1 MVDRSRPATA
11 RTAKT
16 RPAYAIDSV
25 DHALRLA
32 AMLQLEGALTVSEA
46 AGRLGVARSTAHRVL
61 AMLVYRDFAVQGAD
75 RRYHA
80 GPVLELA
87 THSRSLTARLR
98 AISLPHLE
106 GLVAVLGESANL
118 MIRTGDRV
126 RFIASAEST
135 QALRVEQR
143 EGMVFPAHLVTGG
156 LVLLAEAGEAE
167 VDALYAA
174 GPGREA
180 DTAGSVGRLGSVGG
194 PGSVGGSGSA
204 GGGPEMRW
212 LRAELRR
219 VKSRGYAVNRE
230 TSEKGV
236 TAVGRA
242 VRDESGAAVAAVS
255 ISMPSARY
263 AATDLPRITGALAVA
278 ARAIEADLAA
288 DRG

>member
-46 AGRLGVARSTAHRVL
+46 ADRLGVARSTAHRVL

-98 AISLPHLE
+98 AVSLPHLE

-174 GPGREA
+174 GPGGGGGDA
-180 DTAGSVGRLGSVGG
+180 VSVGG
-194 PGSVGGSGSA
+194 TGPAGSG
-204 GGGPEMRW
+204 PDLRW

-242 VRDESGAAVAAVS
+242 VRDESGNAVAAVS

>member
-1 MVDRSRPATA
+1 VVTRTRPATA
-11 RTAKT
+11 RTART

-32 AMLQLEGALTVSEA
+32 AMLQHEGALSVSEA
-46 AGRLGVARSTAHRVL
+46 ADRLGVARSTAHRVL
-61 AMLVYRDFAVQGAD
+61 AMLVYRDFAVQGPD

-98 AISLPHLE
+98 AVALPHLD
-106 GLVAVLGESANL
+106 GLVLVLGESANL

-135 QALRVEQR
+135 RALRVDRR
-143 EGMVFPAHLVTGG
+143 EGMVFPAHLVSGG
-156 LVLLAEAGEAE
+156 LVLLAEADEAE
-167 VDALYAA
+167 LDALYDTGAA
-174 GPGREA
+174 DVA
-180 DTAGSVGRLGSVGG
+180 
-194 PGSVGGSGSA
+194 
-204 GGGPEMRW
+204 W

-219 VKSRGYAVNRE
+219 VRSRGYAVNRE

-242 VRDESGAAVAAVS
+242 VRDASGAAIAAVS

-263 AATDLPRITGALAVA
+263 AATDLPRITGALALA
-278 ARAIEADLAA
+278 ARAIEAELGA
-288 DRG
+288 DSS

>member
-1 MVDRSRPATA
+1 VVIRSRPATA

-32 AMLQLEGALTVSEA
+32 AMLQLEGALTVSDA
-46 AGRLGVARSTAHRVL
+46 ADRLGVARSTAHRVL
-61 AMLVYRDFAVQGAD
+61 AMLVYRDFAVQGSD

-98 AISLPHLE
+98 TVALPHLE

-118 MIRTGDRV
+118 IIRTGDRV

-143 EGMVFPAHLVTGG
+143 EGMVFPAHLVSGG

-167 VDALYAA
+167 VTALYAGGVA
-174 GPGREA
+174 GWV
-180 DTAGSVGRLGSVGG
+180 AGAG
-194 PGSVGGSGSA
+194 A
-204 GGGPEMRW
+204 GGAAPGTPDLAW
-212 LRAELRR
+212 LRTELRR
-219 VKSRGYAVNRE
+219 VSARGYAVNRE

-242 VRDESGAAVAAVS
+242 VRDESGVAVAAVS

-263 AATDLPRITGALAVA
+263 AATDLPRITGALALA
-278 ARAIEADLAA
+278 ARAIEADLSA
-288 DRG
+288 DRP

>member
-1 MVDRSRPATA
+1 MVIRSRPATA

-46 AGRLGVARSTAHRVL
+46 ADRLGVARSTAHRVL

-174 GPGREA
+174 GPGGGGGDA
-180 DTAGSVGRLGSVGG
+180 VSVGG
-194 PGSVGGSGSA
+194 TGPAGSG
-204 GGGPEMRW
+204 PDLRW

-242 VRDESGAAVAAVS
+242 VRDESGNAVAAVS

-278 ARAIEADLAA
+278 ARAIDADLAA

>member
-1 MVDRSRPATA
+1 VVDRSRPATA

-46 AGRLGVARSTAHRVL
+46 ADRLGVARSTAHRVL

-98 AISLPHLE
+98 AVSLPHLE

-174 GPGREA
+174 GPGGGGGDA
-180 DTAGSVGRLGSVGG
+180 VSVGGTGSVGG
-194 PGSVGGSGSA
+194 AGSA
-204 GGGPEMRW
+204 GGGPDLRW

-278 ARAIEADLAA
+278 ARAIEADLSA
-288 DRG
+288 DLG

>member
-1 MVDRSRPATA
+1 MVIRSRPATA

-32 AMLQLEGALTVSEA
+32 AMLQLEGALTVSDA
-46 AGRLGVARSTAHRVL
+46 AERLGVARSTAHRVL
-61 AMLVYRDFAVQGAD
+61 AMLVYRDFAVQGPD

-98 AISLPHLE
+98 SVALAHLE

-118 MIRTGDRV
+118 IIRTGDRV

-143 EGMVFPAHLVTGG
+143 EGMVFPAHLVSGG
-156 LVLLAEAGEAE
+156 LVLLAEASEDE
-167 VDALYAA
+167 VTALYAGGDA
-174 GPGREA
+174 GEAGTAPGA
-180 DTAGSVGRLGSVGG
+180 PDL
-194 PGSVGGSGSA
+194 
-204 GGGPEMRW
+204 RW

-219 VKSRGYAVNRE
+219 VKARGYAVNRE

-242 VRDESGAAVAAVS
+242 VRDESGVAVAAVS

-263 AATDLPRITGALAVA
+263 AATDLPRITGALTLA

-288 DRG
+288 DRP

>member
-1 MVDRSRPATA
+1 MAIRSRPGTA

-32 AMLQLEGALTVSEA
+32 AMLQLEGALTVSDA
-46 AGRLGVARSTAHRVL
+46 ADRLGVARSTAHRVL
-61 AMLVYRDFAVQGAD
+61 AMLVYRDFAAQGAD

-98 AISLPHLE
+98 SVALPHLE

-118 MIRTGDRV
+118 IIRTGDRV

-143 EGMVFPAHLVTGG
+143 EGMVFPAHLVSGG
-156 LVLLAEAGEAE
+156 LVLLAEAGEDE
-167 VDALYAA
+167 VTALYA
-174 GPGREA
+174 
-180 DTAGSVGRLGSVGG
+180 VGD
-194 PGSVGGSGSA
+194 
-204 GGGPEMRW
+204 GGGAAAPGTPDLAW
-212 LRAELRR
+212 LRPELRR
-219 VKSRGYAVNRE
+219 VRARGYALNRE

-242 VRDESGAAVAAVS
+242 VRDESGVAVAAVS

-263 AATDLPRITGALAVA
+263 AATDLPRITGALTLA
-278 ARAIEADLAA
+278 ARAIEADLTA
-288 DRG
+288 DRS

>member
-1 MVDRSRPATA
+1 VVIRSRPATA

-32 AMLQLEGALTVSEA
+32 AMLQLEGALTVSDA
-46 AGRLGVARSTAHRVL
+46 AERLGVARSTAHRVL
-61 AMLVYRDFAVQGAD
+61 AMLVYRDFAVQGPD

-98 AISLPHLE
+98 SVALAHLE

-118 MIRTGDRV
+118 IIRTGDRV

-143 EGMVFPAHLVTGG
+143 EGMVFPAHLVSGG
-156 LVLLAEAGEAE
+156 LVLLAEAGEDE
-167 VDALYAA
+167 VTALYAGGDA
-174 GPGREA
+174 GEAGTAPGA
-180 DTAGSVGRLGSVGG
+180 PDL
-194 PGSVGGSGSA
+194 
-204 GGGPEMRW
+204 RW

-219 VKSRGYAVNRE
+219 VKARGYAVNRE

-242 VRDESGAAVAAVS
+242 VRDESGVAVAAVS

-263 AATDLPRITGALAVA
+263 AATDLPRITGALTLA

-288 DRG
+288 DRP

>member
-46 AGRLGVARSTAHRVL
+46 ADRLGVARSTAHRVL

-98 AISLPHLE
+98 AVSLPHLE

-174 GPGREA
+174 GPGGGGV
-180 DTAGSVGRLGSVGG
+180 DAGSVGNAGSGAVPARWADRTCAGCG
-194 PGSVGGSGSA
+194 RSCGGSRA
-204 GGGPEMRW
+204 GG
-212 LRAELRR
+212 
-219 VKSRGYAVNRE
+219 
-230 TSEKGV
+230 
-236 TAVGRA
+236 
-242 VRDESGAAVAAVS
+242 
-255 ISMPSARY
+255 MPSTARPPRRASPPW
-263 AATDLPRITGALAVA
+263 AAPSVTSRAPLSPRSRSPCPVPGMPPPTSPITGALAVA
-278 ARAIEADLAA
+278 ARAIEADLSA
-288 DRG
+288 DLG

>member
-46 AGRLGVARSTAHRVL
+46 ADRLGVARSTAHRVL

-98 AISLPHLE
+98 AVSLPHLE

-167 VDALYAA
+167 VDARYAA
-174 GPGREA
+174 GPGGGGV
-180 DTAGSVGRLGSVGG
+180 DAGSVGNAGSGGGAGSVGG
-194 PGSVGGSGSA
+194 PDL
-204 GGGPEMRW
+204 RW

-278 ARAIEADLAA
+278 ARAIEADLSA
-288 DRG
+288 DLG

>member
-1 MVDRSRPATA
+1 MVIRSRPATA

-32 AMLQLEGALTVSEA
+32 AMLQLEGALTVSDA
-46 AGRLGVARSTAHRVL
+46 ADRLGVARSTAHRVL
-61 AMLVYRDFAVQGAD
+61 AMLVYRDFAVQGSD

-98 AISLPHLE
+98 TVALPHLE

-118 MIRTGDRV
+118 IIRTGDRA

-143 EGMVFPAHLVTGG
+143 EGMVFPAHLVSGG

-167 VDALYAA
+167 VTALYSGGVA
-174 GPGREA
+174 G
-180 DTAGSVGRLGSVGG
+180 VV
-194 PGSVGGSGSA
+194 A
-204 GGGPEMRW
+204 GGVAGAAAAPGTPDLPW
-212 LRAELRR
+212 LRTELRR
-219 VKSRGYAVNRE
+219 VSARGYAVNRE

-242 VRDESGAAVAAVS
+242 VRDESGVAVAAVS

-263 AATDLPRITGALAVA
+263 AATDLPRITGALALA
-278 ARAIEADLAA
+278 ARAIEADLSA
-288 DRG
+288 DRP

>member
-1 MVDRSRPATA
+1 VVIRSRPATA

-32 AMLQLEGALTVSEA
+32 AMLQLEGALTVSDA
-46 AGRLGVARSTAHRVL
+46 ADRLGVARSTAHRVL
-61 AMLVYRDFAVQGAD
+61 AMLVYRDFAVQGSD

-98 AISLPHLE
+98 TVAMPHLE

-118 MIRTGDRV
+118 IIRTGDRA

-143 EGMVFPAHLVTGG
+143 EGMVFPAHLVSGG

-167 VDALYAA
+167 VTALYAGGVA
-174 GPGREA
+174 GWVANCIDA
-180 DTAGSVGRLGSVGG
+180 DMPVLQENIESLKTRLPVPCLGVV
-194 PGSVGGSGSA
+194 PFLVNPI
-204 GGGPEMRW
+204 PEQV
-212 LRAELRR
+212 A
-219 VKSRGYAVNRE
+219 SCF
-230 TSEKGV
+230 TP
-236 TAVGRA
+236 
-242 VRDESGAAVAAVS
+242 AALDHL
-255 ISMPSARY
+255 IK
-263 AATDLPRITGALAVA
+263 
-278 ARAIEADLAA
+278 
-288 DRG
+288 

>member
-98 AISLPHLE
+98 AVSLPHLE

-174 GPGREA
+174 GPGGGGGDA
-180 DTAGSVGRLGSVGG
+180 VSVGGTGSVGG
-194 PGSVGGSGSA
+194 AGSA
-204 GGGPEMRW
+204 GGGPDLRW

-278 ARAIEADLAA
+278 ARAIEADLSA
-288 DRG
+288 DLG

>member
-11 RTAKT
+11 RTART

-46 AGRLGVARSTAHRVL
+46 ADRLGVARSTAHRVL

-98 AISLPHLE
+98 AVSLPHLE

-174 GPGREA
+174 GPGGGGGDA
-180 DTAGSVGRLGSVGG
+180 VSVGGTGSVGG
-194 PGSVGGSGSA
+194 AGSA
-204 GGGPEMRW
+204 GGGPDLRW

-278 ARAIEADLAA
+278 ARAIEADLSA
-288 DRG
+288 DLG

>member
-1 MVDRSRPATA
+1 MVIRSRPATA

-32 AMLQLEGALTVSEA
+32 AMLQLEGALTVSDA
-46 AGRLGVARSTAHRVL
+46 ADRLGVARSTAHRVL
-61 AMLVYRDFAVQGAD
+61 AMLVYRDFAVQGSD

-98 AISLPHLE
+98 TVAMPHLE

-118 MIRTGDRV
+118 IIRTGDRA

-143 EGMVFPAHLVTGG
+143 EGMVFPAHLVSGG

-167 VDALYAA
+167 VTALYA
-174 GPGREA
+174 
-180 DTAGSVGRLGSVGG
+180 GG
-194 PGSVGGSGSA
+194 VA
-204 GGGPEMRW
+204 GGVAGAAAAPGTPDLAW
-212 LRAELRR
+212 LRTELRR
-219 VKSRGYAVNRE
+219 VMARGYAVNRE

-242 VRDESGAAVAAVS
+242 VRDESGVAVAAVS

-263 AATDLPRITGALAVA
+263 AATDLPRITGALALA
-278 ARAIEADLAA
+278 ARAIEADLSA
-288 DRG
+288 DRP

>member
-46 AGRLGVARSTAHRVL
+46 ADRLGVARSTAHRVL

-98 AISLPHLE
+98 AVALPHLE

-156 LVLLAEAGEAE
+156 LVLLAEASDEELASLYPGEGGGRVVSGGVIGGASSS
-167 VDALYAA
+167 AA
-174 GPGREA
+174 PG
-180 DTAGSVGRLGSVGG
+180 
-194 PGSVGGSGSA
+194 
-204 GGGPEMRW
+204 GGGPDSRW

-242 VRDESGAAVAAVS
+242 VRDESGTAIAAVS

-263 AATDLPRITGALAVA
+263 AATDLPRITGALALA
-278 ARAIEADLAA
+278 ARAIEADLATS
-288 DRG
+288 RG

>member
-1 MVDRSRPATA
+1 MVIRSRPATA

-32 AMLQLEGALTVSEA
+32 AMLQLEGALTVSDA
-46 AGRLGVARSTAHRVL
+46 AERLGVARSTAHRVL
-61 AMLVYRDFAVQGAD
+61 AMLVYRDFAVQGPD

-98 AISLPHLE
+98 SVALAHLE

-118 MIRTGDRV
+118 IIRTGDRV

-143 EGMVFPAHLVTGG
+143 EGMVFPAHLVSGG
-156 LVLLAEAGEAE
+156 LVLLAEAGEDE
-167 VDALYAA
+167 VTALYAGGDA
-174 GPGREA
+174 GEAGTAPGA
-180 DTAGSVGRLGSVGG
+180 PDL
-194 PGSVGGSGSA
+194 
-204 GGGPEMRW
+204 RW

-219 VKSRGYAVNRE
+219 VKARGYAVNRE

-242 VRDESGAAVAAVS
+242 VRDESGVAVAAVS

-263 AATDLPRITGALAVA
+263 AATDLPRITGALTLA

-288 DRG
+288 DRP

>member
-46 AGRLGVARSTAHRVL
+46 ADRLGVARSTAHRVL

-98 AISLPHLE
+98 AVSLPHLE

-174 GPGREA
+174 GPGGGGGDA
-180 DTAGSVGRLGSVGG
+180 VSVGGTGSVGG
-194 PGSVGGSGSA
+194 AGSA
-204 GGGPEMRW
+204 GGGPDLRW

-278 ARAIEADLAA
+278 ARAIEADLSA
-288 DRG
+288 DLG

>member
-1 MVDRSRPATA
+1 MVIRSRPATA

-32 AMLQLEGALTVSEA
+32 AMLQLEGALTVSDA
-46 AGRLGVARSTAHRVL
+46 ADRLGVARSTAHRVL
-61 AMLVYRDFAVQGAD
+61 AMLVYRDFAVQGSD

-98 AISLPHLE
+98 TVAMPHLE

-118 MIRTGDRV
+118 IIRTGDRV

-143 EGMVFPAHLVTGG
+143 EGMVFPAHLVSGG

-167 VDALYAA
+167 VTALYA
-174 GPGREA
+174 
-180 DTAGSVGRLGSVGG
+180 GG
-194 PGSVGGSGSA
+194 IA
-204 GGGPEMRW
+204 GGVAGGVAGAAAAPGTPDLAW
-212 LRAELRR
+212 LRTELRR
-219 VKSRGYAVNRE
+219 VSARGYAVNRE

-242 VRDESGAAVAAVS
+242 VRDESGVAVAAVS

-263 AATDLPRITGALAVA
+263 AATDLPRITGALALA
-278 ARAIEADLAA
+278 ARAIEADLSA
-288 DRG
+288 DRP

>member
-46 AGRLGVARSTAHRVL
+46 ADRLGVARSTAHRVL

-98 AISLPHLE
+98 AVSLPHLE

-174 GPGREA
+174 GPGGGGGDA
-180 DTAGSVGRLGSVGG
+180 VSVGG
-194 PGSVGGSGSA
+194 TGPAGSG
-204 GGGPEMRW
+204 PDLRW

-242 VRDESGAAVAAVS
+242 VRDESGNAVAAVS

-278 ARAIEADLAA
+278 ARAIEADLSA
-288 DRG
+288 DLG

>member
-1 MVDRSRPATA
+1 
-11 RTAKT
+11 
-16 RPAYAIDSV
+16 
-25 DHALRLA
+25 
-32 AMLQLEGALTVSEA
+32 
-46 AGRLGVARSTAHRVL
+46 
-61 AMLVYRDFAVQGAD
+61 MLVYRDFAVQGPD

-98 AISLPHLE
+98 SVALAHLE

-118 MIRTGDRV
+118 IIRTGDRV

-143 EGMVFPAHLVTGG
+143 EGMVFPAHLVSGG
-156 LVLLAEAGEAE
+156 LVLLAEAGEDE
-167 VDALYAA
+167 VTALYAGGDA
-174 GPGREA
+174 GEAGTAPGA
-180 DTAGSVGRLGSVGG
+180 PDL
-194 PGSVGGSGSA
+194 
-204 GGGPEMRW
+204 RW

-219 VKSRGYAVNRE
+219 VKARGYAVNRE

-242 VRDESGAAVAAVS
+242 VRDESGVAVAAVS

-263 AATDLPRITGALAVA
+263 AATDLPRITGALTLA

-288 DRG
+288 DRP